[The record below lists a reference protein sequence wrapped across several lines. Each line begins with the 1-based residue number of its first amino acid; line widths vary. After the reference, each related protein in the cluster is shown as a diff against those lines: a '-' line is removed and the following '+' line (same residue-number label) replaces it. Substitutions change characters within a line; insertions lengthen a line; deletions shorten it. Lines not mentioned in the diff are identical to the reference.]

1 MKHFLVAAAVLS
13 LGALPGFAQTAA
25 PAPANPPAAP
35 ATPAPA
41 AILGGPEVRAQCRA
55 EAEAKG
61 LKGPEKRA
69 AVQDCLAKVRPDLAA
84 AAACRK
90 QGKDQG
96 LADQKLR
103 DFVKGCKAGK
113 T

>member
-1 MKHFLVAAAVLS
+1 MKRLLLAAAVLS
-13 LGALPGFAQTAA
+13 LGALPGFAQTAPPPPATPPVMPPA
-25 PAPANPPAAP
+25 PAPVAKQ
-35 ATPAPA
+35 T
-41 AILGGPEVRAQCRA
+41 GKEVWAQCRA
-55 EAEAKG
+55 EAQAKA

-69 AVQDCLAKVRPDLAA
+69 AVQDCVAKVRPDLAA

-90 QGKDQG
+90 QGKDKG
-96 LADQKLR
+96 LADQELR